1 MNHLSTLR
9 LHQLRLGELHGP
21 ARDAAEAHLDA
32 CSVCSARLGHQDATR
47 QAFVARP
54 VPAAI
59 TALDAPSWLDRL
71 RSFRLGLLIVP
82 LAAAALVTF
91 SLPEDGIRTKG
102 EPAERAKG
110 VVPVLEAWVRS
121 GGSAR
126 PVYRGESMRAGTQ
139 IQLKY
144 DAGAHRFVTIAGRDA
159 KGTVEIYQTVP
170 ASAGLTAA
178 PFALTLDDAP
188 GDQAFFAVLT
198 DTRPDPD
205 AVVEALSSDPVRMDA
220 GEIASLVLRKE

>member
-9 LHQLRLGELHGP
+9 LHQLRLGELHG
-21 ARDAAEAHLDA
+21 ADRAAAEAHLEA
-32 CSVCSARLGHQDATR
+32 CTVCAGRIHHQEATR

-59 TALDAPSWLDRL
+59 TALDAPTWLDRL
-71 RSFRLGLLIVP
+71 RSFRMAFLLVP
-82 LAAAALVTF
+82 VAAAALLAV
-91 SLPEDGIRTKG
+91 SVPDDAIRTKG
-102 EPAERAKG
+102 AT
-110 VVPVLEAWVRS
+110 PVLEAWVRTS
-121 GGSAR
+121 GSAR
-126 PVYRGESMRAGTQ
+126 PMYTGESVRPGTQ

-144 DAGAHRFVTIAGRDA
+144 DAGSHRFVTIAGRDA

-170 ASAGLTAA
+170 ATAGLTAA

-205 AVVEALSSDPVRMDA
+205 VVVEALSTDPVRMEA